1 MDSRLMA
8 KHMIFD
14 GHNDVLSRLWKH
26 PGDPV
31 AHFASDA
38 GHVNAAACRAGG
50 MAGGF
55 FAIYCPASRTPPP
68 RDASARGI
76 EFEPLAEP
84 LDQGWA
90 LQAAMGQ
97 AGIALQLAAAGQIE
111 IVTQAS
117 QLARAFM
124 GDAVACVLH
133 LEGAEC
139 LDADLLALDV
149 LHGVGLRSLGPVWS
163 RNTIFGHGVPFAHF
177 RDPDLG
183 PGLTADG
190 KRLATRCTE
199 LGIMLDVSHITLKGF
214 EDIADMGQPVVATH
228 SNAWSLCPSSRNL
241 TDAQLQVIAQSGG
254 IAGLNFAPDFLSDAG
269 WKTGRVG
276 LDACIRQLDYL
287 LEKLGEDQVAL
298 GSDFD
303 GAGMPDG
310 IASAAD
316 LPTLVHAMQDAG
328 YGAHLIAKICH
339 ENWLDFLGRHLEQGA
354 G

>member
-1 MDSRLMA
+1 MG
-8 KHMIFD
+8 KQMIFD
-14 GHNDVLSRLWKH
+14 GHNDALMRLWKH
-26 PGDPV
+26 QGDPV
-31 AHFASDA
+31 AHFETDA
-38 GHVNAAACRAGG
+38 GHINATACRAGG
-50 MAGGF
+50 MGGGF
-55 FAIYCPASRTPPP
+55 FAIYCPASRMPHTGSTEVN
-68 RDASARGI
+68 AV
-76 EFEPLAEP
+76 ELEPLDDP

-111 IVTQAS
+111 IVTRPD
-117 QLARAFM
+117 QLGQAFM

-139 LDADLLALDV
+139 IDADLLALDV
-149 LHGVGLRSLGPVWS
+149 LYGVGLRSLGPVWS
-163 RNTIFGHGVPFAHF
+163 RNNIFGHGVPFAHF

-183 PGLTADG
+183 PGLTEDG
-190 KRLATRCTE
+190 KRLAKRCGE
-199 LGIMLDVSHITLKGF
+199 LGIMLDTSHITLKGF

-254 IAGLNFAPDFLSDAG
+254 IAGLNFAPPFLSDEG

-276 LDACIRQLDYL
+276 LEACIRH
-287 LEKLGEDQVAL
+287 LEYMIERLGEDHVAL

-303 GAGMPDG
+303 GARMPDG

-316 LPTLVHAMQDAG
+316 LPVLVKAMEDAG
-328 YGAHLIAKICH
+328 FGAEVIAKICC
-339 ENWLDFLGRHLEQGA
+339 ENWLAFLGRHLEKGA
-354 G
+354 